1 MAADKKSKKL
11 DKPDKATDKQTALE
25 NALKQIEK
33 QYGAGAIMRLG
44 ENKHLNVDAIS
55 TGSLSL
61 DIATGINGLPKGR
74 IVEIYG
80 PESSGKTT
88 LALHCVAEAQ
98 KAGGQAAFIDAEHA
112 LDPIYAANLGVDVD
126 SLLVAQPDYGEQA
139 LEIAE
144 QLARSGAIDIIVVDS
159 VAALVPRTE
168 IDDDMGDS
176 HVGLHARLMSQAM
189 RKLAGAINKSNTLII
204 FINQLREKVGVVY
217 GNPEVTTGGRALKFY
232 ASMRIDVRKG
242 EQLKISDN
250 QFVGSRTKVK
260 IVKNKVA
267 PPFRSAEFDIMY
279 GTGISKE
286 GEILITSYDLL
297 KRDAEVY
304 QKFVFAIQ
312 VIDEAQYIKN
322 PSTQAA
328 KGVKKITAAFK
339 LALTGTPIENRLS
352 ELWSIF
358 DYLMPGFL
366 YTYQKFR
373 EEIELPIAVNQDAN
387 KMERLQRMIRP
398 FILRRLKGDVLKD
411 LPEKIEENV
420 FARLDGEQMQL
431 YDAYATRMKEML
443 RRQNDKE
450 FQKGKMQIL
459 SELTKLRQL
468 CCDPGLLLEDY
479 QGESAKTDMCMELIV
494 NAVGAGH
501 KILLFSQFT
510 SMLDRLT
517 ERLKKEGIDYYL
529 LTGSVNKEKR
539 MQMVDSFNNDDV
551 PVFCISLKAGGTGLN
566 LTSADIVIHYDPWWN
581 VAVQNQATDRAHRI
595 GQKHVVTVYKL
606 VAEGTIEEKIIDIQ
620 ERKKK
625 LAEQVLEGEGM
636 DSASFTKE
644 EILELLG

>member
-11 DKPDKATDKQTALE
+11 DKTDKATDKQTALE

-242 EQLKISDN
+242 EQLKNSDN
-250 QFVGSRTKVK
+250 QFIGSRTKVK

-286 GEILITSYDLL
+286 GEIRDLGGEYGVSKKGGSWFSYGDRRLGQGRDNVKQLIKDEPEFAAQLEQEI
-297 KRDAEVY
+297 KEKIAEVQATSDKKY
-304 QKFVFAIQ
+304 QPK
-312 VIDEAQYIKN
+312 
-322 PSTQAA
+322 AA
-328 KGVKKITAAFK
+328 PKADTEPEPAEENTARQTRAAARAK
-339 LALTGTPIENRLS
+339 L
-352 ELWSIF
+352 
-358 DYLMPGFL
+358 D
-366 YTYQKFR
+366 
-373 EEIELPIAVNQDAN
+373 IAV
-387 KMERLQRMIRP
+387 
-398 FILRRLKGDVLKD
+398 
-411 LPEKIEENV
+411 
-420 FARLDGEQMQL
+420 
-431 YDAYATRMKEML
+431 
-443 RRQNDKE
+443 
-450 FQKGKMQIL
+450 
-459 SELTKLRQL
+459 
-468 CCDPGLLLEDY
+468 ED
-479 QGESAKTDMCMELIV
+479 
-494 NAVGAGH
+494 
-501 KILLFSQFT
+501 
-510 SMLDRLT
+510 
-517 ERLKKEGIDYYL
+517 
-529 LTGSVNKEKR
+529 
-539 MQMVDSFNNDDV
+539 DD
-551 PVFCISLKAGGTGLN
+551 
-566 LTSADIVIHYDPWWN
+566 
-581 VAVQNQATDRAHRI
+581 
-595 GQKHVVTVYKL
+595 
-606 VAEGTIEEKIIDIQ
+606 E
-620 ERKKK
+620 
-625 LAEQVLEGEGM
+625 
-636 DSASFTKE
+636 
-644 EILELLG
+644 

>member
-204 FINQLREKVGVVY
+204 FINQLREKVGVLY
-217 GNPEVTTGGRALKFY
+217 GNPETTPGGRAMKFY
-232 ASMRIDVRKG
+232 SSVRIDVRRT
-242 EQLKISDN
+242 EQLKRGGEVYGN
-250 QFVGSRTKVK
+250 HVRCK

-267 PPFRSAEFDIMY
+267 PPFRVAEFDILY
-279 GTGISKE
+279 GQGISRMS
-286 GEILITSYDLL
+286 EILDFAVKYD
-297 KRDAEVY
+297 
-304 QKFVFAIQ
+304 I
-312 VIDEAQYIKN
+312 
-322 PSTQAA
+322 
-328 KGVKKITAAFK
+328 VKKSGSWFSYN
-339 LALTGTPIENRLS
+339 G
-352 ELWSIF
+352 
-358 DYLMPGFL
+358 
-366 YTYQKFR
+366 
-373 EEIELPIAVNQDAN
+373 
-387 KMERLQRMIRP
+387 ERLGQGKEAVQK
-398 FILRRLKGDVLKD
+398 L
-411 LPEKIEENV
+411 IEENPSMLTELEEKV
-420 FARLDGEQMQL
+420 RAAMQENDGQDVQTFELDEDGDGDG
-431 YDAYATRMKEML
+431 DA
-443 RRQNDKE
+443 
-450 FQKGKMQIL
+450 
-459 SELTKLRQL
+459 
-468 CCDPGLLLEDY
+468 GLLDDEFDIRTV
-479 QGESAKTDMCMELIV
+479 KDD
-494 NAVGAGH
+494 GA
-501 KILLFSQFT
+501 
-510 SMLDRLT
+510 D
-517 ERLKKEGIDYYL
+517 E
-529 LTGSVNKEKR
+529 
-539 MQMVDSFNNDDV
+539 
-551 PVFCISLKAGGTGLN
+551 
-566 LTSADIVIHYDPWWN
+566 
-581 VAVQNQATDRAHRI
+581 
-595 GQKHVVTVYKL
+595 
-606 VAEGTIEEKIIDIQ
+606 
-620 ERKKK
+620 
-625 LAEQVLEGEGM
+625 
-636 DSASFTKE
+636 
-644 EILELLG
+644 